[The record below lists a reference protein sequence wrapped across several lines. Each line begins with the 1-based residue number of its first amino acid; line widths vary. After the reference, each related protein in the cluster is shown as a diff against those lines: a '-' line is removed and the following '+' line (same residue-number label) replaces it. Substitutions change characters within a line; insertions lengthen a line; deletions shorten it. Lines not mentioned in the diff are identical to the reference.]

1 VHPNTGD
8 LARSHPGTDSRR
20 ILDDA
25 PGGIHV
31 RRVAWL
37 VSLLAAV
44 AIGYWIAGP
53 WFYETFIG
61 LDPSAFPLGA
71 PLDRVGRLLPDM
83 GFSKAGLLWS
93 LLLLVPAGVLA
104 FFLVGSA
111 GRSSTSRSRRSF
123 LASGTA
129 AAITAT
135 ATGFGVAFGPRV
147 PRLGQSGPRLEST
160 RQRGLRR
167 RRRADEPD
175 VARRVEGRPRV
186 KAYRRLGRTG
196 VEVSDISLGTGAI
209 RGENG
214 EAIVREALERGV
226 TYLDTAPDYSGS
238 GSEQAIG
245 RALQGRDRTKLFIA
259 TKFCTPTGHLPTG
272 TPVAEYKQVI
282 EASLGRLGTDYV
294 DLVHVHS
301 CDEIERLMDPNLHEA
316 FDQLKQEG
324 KARFLG
330 FSSHTPNL
338 AQVAAQAIESNRFDV
353 MMLAYHHGIWPTL
366 GELIGRARRERDM
379 GIVAMKT
386 LKGAKHNGL
395 VGFTDKSTAYSQA
408 AFKWVL
414 SNPEVSCLVVSF
426 FEPQHV
432 DEYLFASGAAATPA
446 DHALLSEYDD
456 RIAGSYCPPHCGACL
471 DHCSEGLAVND
482 VFRYR
487 MYFEDYGLEKRGM
500 QEYARLAKNA
510 SACIG
515 CAAPCTGHC
524 PVGIPIQQRMIDSH
538 ELLSIG

>member
-1 VHPNTGD
+1 M
-8 LARSHPGTDSRR
+8 S
-20 ILDDA
+20 
-25 PGGIHV
+25 

-37 VSLLAAV
+37 VSLLAA
-44 AIGYWIAGP
+44 AATGYWIAGP

-61 LDPSAFPLGA
+61 LDPSAFPLGG
-71 PLDRVGRLLPDM
+71 PLDRLGHLLPDM

-93 LLLLVPAGVLA
+93 LLLVVPSAVLA
-104 FFLVGSA
+104 FFLVSRA
-111 GRSSTSRSRRSF
+111 GTTRATDRARRSF
-123 LASGTA
+123 VSGTA
-129 AAITAT
+129 AGIAAA
-135 ATGFGVAFGPRV
+135 ATGFGVAFGRAF
-147 PRLGQSGPRLEST
+147 LGWGN
-160 RQRGLRR
+160 
-167 RRRADEPD
+167 
-175 VARRVEGRPRV
+175 EGRGWNRPGNEIFGGQVVRTNPTWPAEWKGARV

-196 VEVSDISLGTGAI
+196 VEVSDISLGTGQI

-245 RALQGRDRTKLFIA
+245 RALKGRDRTKLFIA
-259 TKFCTPTGHLPTG
+259 TKFCTPSGHLPTG
-272 TPVAEYKQVI
+272 TPVAEYKSAI

-301 CDEIERLMDPNLHEA
+301 CDEIDRLMDPNLHEA

-330 FSSHTPNL
+330 FSTHTPNL
-338 AQVAAQAIESNRFDV
+338 AQVVAKAIESNRFDV

-379 GIVAMKT
+379 GVVAMKT

-395 VGFTDKSTAYSQA
+395 VGFQDKSTAYSQA

-432 DEYLFASGAAATPA
+432 DEYLYASGAAATPS
-446 DHALLSEYDD
+446 DHAVLREYDD

-510 SACIG
+510 SACLG

-524 PVGIPIQQRMIDSH
+524 PVGIPIQQRMLDSH

>member
-1 VHPNTGD
+1 M
-8 LARSHPGTDSRR
+8 S
-20 ILDDA
+20 
-25 PGGIHV
+25 

-53 WFYETFIG
+53 RFYETFIG

-111 GRSSTSRSRRSF
+111 GRSATSRSRRSF
-123 LASGTA
+123 LTSGTA
-129 AAITAT
+129 AIAAT
-135 ATGFGVAFGPRV
+135 ATGFGVAFGRAF
-147 PRLGQSGPRLEST
+147 LGWGNQG
-160 RQRGLRR
+160 RGWNRP
-167 RRRADEPD
+167 ADEIFGGD
-175 VARRVEGRPRV
+175 VARTNPTWPDAWKGARV

-301 CDEIERLMDPNLHEA
+301 CDEIDRLMDPNLHEA

-366 GELIGRARRERDM
+366 GELIKRARSERDM

-395 VGFTDKSTAYSQA
+395 AGFTAKSTAYSQA

-446 DHALLSEYDD
+446 DHALLREYDD

-510 SACIG
+510 SVCIG